1 MKKKITLTSVF
12 AIFLSIAATILMSCL
27 IFVHQSNQKL
37 EKEIKN
43 YLHIASQLY
52 NGENEKEVMDY
63 FHSFSIYI
71 AIFSEDG
78 DLIQENQSSNENITL
93 SSPEMMQLGECFY
106 RYSNVLNA
114 QSVYVAC
121 KDGNDYICMALPQSN
136 FSKTITALVFYCAIL
151 FILLTIITYF
161 VDNYFYNQ
169 SILPLQKAI
178 LQMNIFTGKKEH
190 VETNDLD
197 LLTLKLNE
205 IETIMH
211 QKFYQIEQEK
221 KESAAIIEKMNQ
233 GFILLD
239 EQLNVIMMNSMV
251 EFYFKVTK
259 KEVLN
264 KNYIYLIRDSKL
276 NQAILDC
283 HQNKK
288 DSKIELNFQER
299 HFVIFIQSLS
309 NRIGVFV
316 LDDTMK
322 YKIAQSKQ
330 DFFANASHELKSP
343 LTAIIGY
350 QQMIQ
355 QGIIETKEEIVE
367 ATEKTLKEAQ
377 RMNQMVVDMLELSRL
392 ESEIV
397 EVSEKID
404 LKQAI
409 TNAIEL
415 LTINAKKKKIT
426 FDLDLESFYFT
437 MSEKDASHLI
447 MNLIDNA
454 IKYGN
459 EFGTIKISI
468 SNKNHTIK
476 IEDDGIGIAKKHQE
490 RIFERFYQ
498 VDKDRSKNSGGT
510 GLGLAIVKHIC
521 VKYNIEIR
529 LKSQLGKGTSIQLIL
544 N

>member
-151 FILLTIITYF
+151 FILLTITTYF

-211 QKFYQIEQEK
+211 QKFNQIEQEK

-239 EQLNVIMMNSMV
+239 EQLNVVMMNSMV

-288 DSKIELNFQER
+288 ESKIELNFQER

-529 LKSQLGKGTSIQLIL
+529 LKSQLGKGTSIQLIF

>member
-78 DLIQENQSSNENITL
+78 DLIQENQASNENITL

-151 FILLTIITYF
+151 FILLTITTYF

-211 QKFYQIEQEK
+211 QKFNQIEQEK

-529 LKSQLGKGTSIQLIL
+529 LKSQLGKGTSIQLIF

>member
-1 MKKKITLTSVF
+1 MKKKITLISVF
-12 AIFLSIAATILMSCL
+12 TIFLSIAATILMSCL

-151 FILLTIITYF
+151 FILLTITTYF

-211 QKFYQIEQEK
+211 QKFNQIEQEK

-529 LKSQLGKGTSIQLIL
+529 LKSQLGKGTSIQLIF

>member
-12 AIFLSIAATILMSCL
+12 TIFLSIAATILMSCL

-151 FILLTIITYF
+151 FILLTITTYF

-211 QKFYQIEQEK
+211 QKFNQIEQEK

-309 NRIGVFV
+309 NRIGVFL

-330 DFFANASHELKSP
+330 YFFANASHELKSP

-529 LKSQLGKGTSIQLIL
+529 LKSQLGKGTSIQLIF

>member
-151 FILLTIITYF
+151 FILLTITTYF

-190 VETNDLD
+190 IETNDLD

-211 QKFYQIEQEK
+211 QKFNQIEQEK

-259 KEVLN
+259 QEVLN

-529 LKSQLGKGTSIQLIL
+529 LKSQLGKGTSIQLIF

>member
-151 FILLTIITYF
+151 FILLTITTYF

-190 VETNDLD
+190 IETNDLD

-211 QKFYQIEQEK
+211 QKFNQIEQEK

-529 LKSQLGKGTSIQLIL
+529 LKSQLGKGTSIQLIF

>member
-12 AIFLSIAATILMSCL
+12 TIFLSIAATILMSCL

-151 FILLTIITYF
+151 FILLTITTYF

-211 QKFYQIEQEK
+211 QKFNQIEQEK
-221 KESAAIIEKMNQ
+221 KGSAAIIEKMNQ

-459 EFGTIKISI
+459 EFVTIKISI

-529 LKSQLGKGTSIQLIL
+529 LKSQLGKGTSIQLIF

>member
-529 LKSQLGKGTSIQLIL
+529 LKSQLGKGTSIQLIF

>member
-211 QKFYQIEQEK
+211 QKFNQIEQEK

>member
-1 MKKKITLTSVF
+1 
-12 AIFLSIAATILMSCL
+12 
-27 IFVHQSNQKL
+27 
-37 EKEIKN
+37 
-43 YLHIASQLY
+43 
-52 NGENEKEVMDY
+52 
-63 FHSFSIYI
+63 
-71 AIFSEDG
+71 
-78 DLIQENQSSNENITL
+78 
-93 SSPEMMQLGECFY
+93 
-106 RYSNVLNA
+106 
-114 QSVYVAC
+114 
-121 KDGNDYICMALPQSN
+121 
-136 FSKTITALVFYCAIL
+136 
-151 FILLTIITYF
+151 
-161 VDNYFYNQ
+161 
-169 SILPLQKAI
+169 
-178 LQMNIFTGKKEH
+178 
-190 VETNDLD
+190 
-197 LLTLKLNE
+197 
-205 IETIMH
+205 
-211 QKFYQIEQEK
+211 
-221 KESAAIIEKMNQ
+221 MNQ

-259 KEVLN
+259 QEVLN

-415 LTINAKKKKIT
+415 LTINAKKKR
-426 FDLDLESFYFT
+426 LP
-437 MSEKDASHLI
+437 LI
-447 MNLIDNA
+447 
-454 IKYGN
+454 
-459 EFGTIKISI
+459 
-468 SNKNHTIK
+468 
-476 IEDDGIGIAKKHQE
+476 
-490 RIFERFYQ
+490 
-498 VDKDRSKNSGGT
+498 
-510 GLGLAIVKHIC
+510 
-521 VKYNIEIR
+521 
-529 LKSQLGKGTSIQLIL
+529 
-544 N
+544 

>member
-12 AIFLSIAATILMSCL
+12 TIFLSIAATILMSCL

-78 DLIQENQSSNENITL
+78 DLIQENQASNENITL

-151 FILLTIITYF
+151 FILLTITTYF

-211 QKFYQIEQEK
+211 QKFNQIEQEK

-239 EQLNVIMMNSMV
+239 EQLNVVMMNSMV

-259 KEVLN
+259 QEVLN

-529 LKSQLGKGTSIQLIL
+529 LKSQLGKGTSIQLIF

>member
-151 FILLTIITYF
+151 FILLTITTYF

-190 VETNDLD
+190 IETNDLD

-211 QKFYQIEQEK
+211 QKFNQIEQEK

-239 EQLNVIMMNSMV
+239 EQLNVVMMNSMV

-529 LKSQLGKGTSIQLIL
+529 LKSQLLKGTSIQLIF

>member
-211 QKFYQIEQEK
+211 QKFNQIEQEK

-529 LKSQLGKGTSIQLIL
+529 LKSQLGKGTSIQLIF

>member
-12 AIFLSIAATILMSCL
+12 TIFLSIAATILMSCL

-151 FILLTIITYF
+151 FILLTITTYF

-190 VETNDLD
+190 IETNDLD

-211 QKFYQIEQEK
+211 QKFNQIEQEK

-239 EQLNVIMMNSMV
+239 EQLNVVMMNSMV

-529 LKSQLGKGTSIQLIL
+529 LKSQLGKGTSIQLIF

>member
-151 FILLTIITYF
+151 FILLTITTYF
-161 VDNYFYNQ
+161 IDNYFYNQ

-211 QKFYQIEQEK
+211 QKFNQIEQEK

-309 NRIGVFV
+309 NRIGIFV

-529 LKSQLGKGTSIQLIL
+529 LKSQLGKGTSIQLIF

>member
-12 AIFLSIAATILMSCL
+12 TIFLSIAATILMSCL

-151 FILLTIITYF
+151 FILLTITTYF

-211 QKFYQIEQEK
+211 QKFNQIEQEK
-221 KESAAIIEKMNQ
+221 KGSAAIIEKMNQ

-529 LKSQLGKGTSIQLIL
+529 LKSQLGKGTSIQLIF

>member
-78 DLIQENQSSNENITL
+78 DLIQENQASNENITL

-136 FSKTITALVFYCAIL
+136 FPKTITALVFYCAIL
-151 FILLTIITYF
+151 FILLTITTYF

-190 VETNDLD
+190 IETNDLD

-211 QKFYQIEQEK
+211 QKFNQIEQEK

-529 LKSQLGKGTSIQLIL
+529 LKSQLGKGTSIQLIF

>member
-151 FILLTIITYF
+151 FILLTITTYF

-211 QKFYQIEQEK
+211 QKFNQIEQEK

-259 KEVLN
+259 QEVLN

-397 EVSEKID
+397 KVSEKID

-529 LKSQLGKGTSIQLIL
+529 LKSQLGKGTSIQLIF

>member
-12 AIFLSIAATILMSCL
+12 TIFLSIAATILMSCL

-151 FILLTIITYF
+151 FILLTITTYF
-161 VDNYFYNQ
+161 IDNYFYNQ

-211 QKFYQIEQEK
+211 QKFNQIEQEK

-288 DSKIELNFQER
+288 DSKIELNFQEK

-529 LKSQLGKGTSIQLIL
+529 LKSQLGKGTSIQLIF

>member
-151 FILLTIITYF
+151 FILLTITTYF
-161 VDNYFYNQ
+161 IDNYFYNQ

-529 LKSQLGKGTSIQLIL
+529 LKSQLGKGTSIQLIF

>member
-151 FILLTIITYF
+151 FILLTITTYF

-211 QKFYQIEQEK
+211 QKFNQIEQEK

-404 LKQAI
+404 LEQAI

-529 LKSQLGKGTSIQLIL
+529 LKSQLGKGTSIQLIF

>member
-151 FILLTIITYF
+151 FILLTITTYF

-211 QKFYQIEQEK
+211 QKFNQIEQEK

-239 EQLNVIMMNSMV
+239 EQLNVVMMNSMV

-529 LKSQLGKGTSIQLIL
+529 LKSQLGKGTSIQLIF

>member
-151 FILLTIITYF
+151 FILLTITTYF

-211 QKFYQIEQEK
+211 QKFNQIEQEK

-239 EQLNVIMMNSMV
+239 EQLNVVMMNSMV

-415 LTINAKKKKIT
+415 LSINAKKKKIT

-529 LKSQLGKGTSIQLIL
+529 LKSQLGKGTSIQLIF

>member
-151 FILLTIITYF
+151 FILLTITTYF

-211 QKFYQIEQEK
+211 QKFNQIEQEK

-239 EQLNVIMMNSMV
+239 EQLNVVMMNSMV

-415 LTINAKKKKIT
+415 LTINAKKKMIT

-529 LKSQLGKGTSIQLIL
+529 LKSQLGKGTSIQLIF

>member
-12 AIFLSIAATILMSCL
+12 TIFLSIAATILMSCL

-71 AIFSEDG
+71 AIFSKDG

-151 FILLTIITYF
+151 FILLTITTYF
-161 VDNYFYNQ
+161 IDNYFYNQ

-211 QKFYQIEQEK
+211 QKFNQIEQEK

-259 KEVLN
+259 QEVLN

-529 LKSQLGKGTSIQLIL
+529 LKSQLGKGTSIQLIF

>member
-151 FILLTIITYF
+151 FILLTITTYF

-211 QKFYQIEQEK
+211 QKFNQIEQEK

-239 EQLNVIMMNSMV
+239 EQLNVVMMNSMV

-476 IEDDGIGIAKKHQE
+476 IVDDGIGIAKKHQE

-529 LKSQLGKGTSIQLIL
+529 LKSQLGKGTSIQLIF

>member
-12 AIFLSIAATILMSCL
+12 TIFLSIAATILMSCL

-151 FILLTIITYF
+151 FILLTITTYF

-205 IETIMH
+205 IENYI
-211 QKFYQIEQEK
+211 
-221 KESAAIIEKMNQ
+221 
-233 GFILLD
+233 
-239 EQLNVIMMNSMV
+239 NVIRN
-251 EFYFKVTK
+251 
-259 KEVLN
+259 
-264 KNYIYLIRDSKL
+264 
-276 NQAILDC
+276 
-283 HQNKK
+283 
-288 DSKIELNFQER
+288 
-299 HFVIFIQSLS
+299 
-309 NRIGVFV
+309 
-316 LDDTMK
+316 
-322 YKIAQSKQ
+322 
-330 DFFANASHELKSP
+330 
-343 LTAIIGY
+343 
-350 QQMIQ
+350 
-355 QGIIETKEEIVE
+355 
-367 ATEKTLKEAQ
+367 
-377 RMNQMVVDMLELSRL
+377 
-392 ESEIV
+392 
-397 EVSEKID
+397 
-404 LKQAI
+404 
-409 TNAIEL
+409 
-415 LTINAKKKKIT
+415 
-426 FDLDLESFYFT
+426 
-437 MSEKDASHLI
+437 
-447 MNLIDNA
+447 
-454 IKYGN
+454 
-459 EFGTIKISI
+459 
-468 SNKNHTIK
+468 
-476 IEDDGIGIAKKHQE
+476 
-490 RIFERFYQ
+490 
-498 VDKDRSKNSGGT
+498 
-510 GLGLAIVKHIC
+510 
-521 VKYNIEIR
+521 
-529 LKSQLGKGTSIQLIL
+529 
-544 N
+544 

>member
-12 AIFLSIAATILMSCL
+12 TIFLSIAATILMSCL

-151 FILLTIITYF
+151 FILLTITTYF

-211 QKFYQIEQEK
+211 QKFNQIEQEK

-239 EQLNVIMMNSMV
+239 EQLNVVMMNSMV

-299 HFVIFIQSLS
+299 HFVVFIQSLS

-529 LKSQLGKGTSIQLIL
+529 LKSQLGKGTSIQLIF

>member
-12 AIFLSIAATILMSCL
+12 TIFLSIAATILMSCL

-151 FILLTIITYF
+151 FILLTITTYF
-161 VDNYFYNQ
+161 IDNYFYNQ

-211 QKFYQIEQEK
+211 QKFNQIEQEK

-259 KEVLN
+259 QEVLN

-529 LKSQLGKGTSIQLIL
+529 LKSQLGKGTSIQLIF

>member
-78 DLIQENQSSNENITL
+78 DLIQENQASNENITL

-151 FILLTIITYF
+151 FILLTITTYF

-211 QKFYQIEQEK
+211 QKFNQIEQEK

-415 LTINAKKKKIT
+415 LTINDKKKKIT

-529 LKSQLGKGTSIQLIL
+529 LKSQLGKGTSIQLIF

>member
-12 AIFLSIAATILMSCL
+12 TIFLSIAATILMSCL

-151 FILLTIITYF
+151 FILLTITTYF

-211 QKFYQIEQEK
+211 QKFNQIEQEK

-299 HFVIFIQSLS
+299 HFVVFIQSLS

-529 LKSQLGKGTSIQLIL
+529 LKSQLGKGTSIQLIF

>member
-12 AIFLSIAATILMSCL
+12 TIFLSIAATILMSCL

-151 FILLTIITYF
+151 FILLTITTYF
-161 VDNYFYNQ
+161 IDNYFYNQ

-211 QKFYQIEQEK
+211 QKFNQIEQEK

>member
-12 AIFLSIAATILMSCL
+12 TIFLSIAATILMSCL

-211 QKFYQIEQEK
+211 QKFNQIEQEK
-221 KESAAIIEKMNQ
+221 KENAAIIEKMNQ

-529 LKSQLGKGTSIQLIL
+529 LKSQLGKGTSIQLIF

>member
-12 AIFLSIAATILMSCL
+12 TIFLSIAATILMSCL

-151 FILLTIITYF
+151 FILLTITTYF

-211 QKFYQIEQEK
+211 QKFNQIEQEK
-221 KESAAIIEKMNQ
+221 KGSAAIIEKMNQ

-521 VKYNIEIR
+521 VKYNIYIR
-529 LKSQLGKGTSIQLIL
+529 LKSKLGKGKSIKLIF

>member
-151 FILLTIITYF
+151 FILLTITTYF

-211 QKFYQIEQEK
+211 QKFNQIEQEK

-239 EQLNVIMMNSMV
+239 EQLNVVMMNSMV

-299 HFVIFIQSLS
+299 HFVVFIQSLS

-529 LKSQLGKGTSIQLIL
+529 LKSQLGKGTSIQLIF

>member
-12 AIFLSIAATILMSCL
+12 TIFLSIAATILMSCL

-151 FILLTIITYF
+151 FILLTITTYF
-161 VDNYFYNQ
+161 IDNYFYNQ

-211 QKFYQIEQEK
+211 QKFNQIEQEK

-239 EQLNVIMMNSMV
+239 EQLNVVMMNSMV

-529 LKSQLGKGTSIQLIL
+529 LKSQLGKGTSIQLIF

>member
-151 FILLTIITYF
+151 FILLTITTYF

-190 VETNDLD
+190 IETNDLD

-211 QKFYQIEQEK
+211 QKFNQIEQEK

-397 EVSEKID
+397 KVSEKID

-529 LKSQLGKGTSIQLIL
+529 LKSQLGKGTSIQLIF

>member
-12 AIFLSIAATILMSCL
+12 TIFLSIAATILMSCL

-151 FILLTIITYF
+151 FILLTITTYF

-211 QKFYQIEQEK
+211 QKFNQIEQEK

-529 LKSQLGKGTSIQLIL
+529 LKSQLGKGTSIQLIF

>member
-12 AIFLSIAATILMSCL
+12 TIFLSIAATILMSCL

-78 DLIQENQSSNENITL
+78 DLIQENQASNENITL

-151 FILLTIITYF
+151 FILLTITTYF

-190 VETNDLD
+190 IETNDLD

-211 QKFYQIEQEK
+211 QKFNQIEQEK

-529 LKSQLGKGTSIQLIL
+529 LKSQLGKGTSIQLIF

>member
-78 DLIQENQSSNENITL
+78 DLIQENQASNENITL

-151 FILLTIITYF
+151 FILLTITTYF

-190 VETNDLD
+190 IETNDLD

-211 QKFYQIEQEK
+211 QKFNQIEQEK

-239 EQLNVIMMNSMV
+239 EQLNVVMMNSMV

-299 HFVIFIQSLS
+299 HFVIFIQFLS

-529 LKSQLGKGTSIQLIL
+529 LKSQLGKGTSIQLIF